1 MESEHKFMLN
11 DILRKKRKSKMR
23 KPEYPVFLTY
33 GPIHVSPLGWIKRW
47 KEDIICICQRLRYG
61 YCYRDAWAI
70 DQWFLVIIPNMLN
83 DLRINGHGYPG
94 SFTGTEEENVRKWNR
109 ILEHMEFLFR
119 EANEETCHR
128 KNPYEEAYDQA
139 REAFTRKYGMFGEKL
154 KTEEEK
160 EQEKDKGYYCVHT
173 MSDVPEYKEI
183 LDQWFAA
190 EKELAAYRDRS
201 MKEGMKLLPDISGS
215 CGTEIIFIYID
226 KNIVGGENHAENYIG
241 LCK

>member
-1 MESEHKFMLN
+1 MPGRLTSG
-11 DILRKKRKSKMR
+11 
-23 KPEYPVFLTY
+23 FLLSSQTCSTIY
-33 GPIHVSPLGWIKRW
+33 VST
-47 KEDIICICQRLRYG
+47 
-61 YCYRDAWAI
+61 
-70 DQWFLVIIPNMLN
+70 VM
-83 DLRINGHGYPG
+83 GYPG

-190 EKELAAYRDRS
+190 EKELAAYRDRC
-201 MKEGMKLLPDISGS
+201 MKEGMKLFTRYLWDLW
-215 CGTEIIFIYID
+215 D
-226 KNIVGGENHAENYIG
+226 
-241 LCK
+241 